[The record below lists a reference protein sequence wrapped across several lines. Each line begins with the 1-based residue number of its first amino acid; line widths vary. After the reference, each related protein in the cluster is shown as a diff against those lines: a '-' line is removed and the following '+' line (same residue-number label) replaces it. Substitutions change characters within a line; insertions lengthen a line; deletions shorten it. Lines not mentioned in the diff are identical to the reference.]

1 MNERLYLQNFVDLL
15 SEKHGMNKKDA
26 EKFVKEFFLLIEE
39 ALERDRSV
47 KIKGLGTFKL
57 VEVESRE
64 SVKVNTGERFQ
75 IEGYTKVSFVPDT
88 SLRDIINKPF
98 AHFETVV
105 LNENTILE
113 DTPIAESDDE
123 DVIEETVLLK
133 EEEGEE
139 EMVMAEGEGNPS
151 VESVRY
157 VDLSSETVAL
167 AEEETSLTEEVNGR
181 EEISSEETKADEVPV
196 GEMLTE
202 APPAQEMP
210 TVESALPVESMRKE
224 IFSNDIEEG
233 VVVLMNRPSEPL
245 REKADTVD
253 SSQPMESPQPTESKL
268 SAEEIIARE
277 LATSTPVSAHE
288 RQIKKYSKSK
298 HKKGEKSPVPYLI
311 AIIVIVL
318 LLCGGALLFIYY
330 PDLFESADRIE
341 KLEKPVNAVKPVPV
355 VAIPQDT
362 IIEKDTVGEV
372 VSPPTVKEEPVV
384 VPEPKKEVEV
394 VKKEDKSVTK
404 PAPFNP
410 DSVNYIITGT
420 KATYTIK
427 EGETLTRVALRFYG
441 TKALWPY
448 IVKYNPDIIKNPNHV
463 PYGTTIKIPE
473 LVKK

>member
-196 GEMLTE
+196 GKMLMEETSV
-202 APPAQEMP
+202 QEMP
-210 TVESALPVESMRKE
+210 TVESALPVESIEKDV
-224 IFSNDIEEG
+224 FSNDIEEG
-233 VVVLMNRPSEPL
+233 VVVLMNRPSEPV

-253 SSQPMESPQPTESKL
+253 SSQPTESKL

-288 RQIKKYSKSK
+288 RQIKKHSKSK

>member
-181 EEISSEETKADEVPV
+181 EEISSGETKADEVPV
-196 GEMLTE
+196 GKMLMEETS
-202 APPAQEMP
+202 AQEMP
-210 TVESALPVESMRKE
+210 TVESALPVESIEKDV
-224 IFSNDIEEG
+224 FSNDIEEG
-233 VVVLMNRPSEPL
+233 VVVLMNRPSEPV

-253 SSQPMESPQPTESKL
+253 SSQSTESPRPTESKL

-288 RQIKKYSKSK
+288 RQIKKHSKSK